1 MKKVVFVTFF
11 MVVWCI
17 ALPMNA
23 QQYVVG
29 EGDVMKITVYDHAD
43 LAQTV
48 RVDGDG
54 TIMVA
59 FLGKVPV
66 SGLTVTQV
74 SEKLTR
80 LYADGYLIEPQI
92 GVFMEDFS
100 SRKATILGQVSK
112 PGLYEIRQHI
122 TFLELISTAGGLTAD
137 AGDMAVIKRKQSGD
151 EKEQIIKVD
160 LKRLVQHG
168 DTALNIPIEAGDNI
182 YIQKAQMVYVN
193 GEVKKPGLYKCENE
207 TTVIKA
213 ITLAGG
219 FTDKAAATRVK
230 IIRKKDGT
238 ETILE
243 NVKMDRMVYQDD
255 VLVVPESFF

>member
-1 MKKVVFVTFF
+1 MKRHLFITIF
-11 MVVWCI
+11 MALWLI
-17 ALPMNA
+17 AGSTTA

-29 EGDVMKITVYDHAD
+29 EGDVMKITIYDHAD

-54 TIMVA
+54 TIMVS

-80 LYADGYLIEPQI
+80 LYADGYLVDPQVN
-92 GVFMEDFS
+92 VFMEDFR
-100 SRKATILGQVSK
+100 SRKASILGQVLK
-112 PGLYEIRQHI
+112 PGLYEVRQHI
-122 TFLELISTAGGLTAD
+122 TFLELISMAGGLTEG
-137 AGDMAVIKRKQSGD
+137 AGNLAIIKRKLNDAG
-151 EKEQIIKVD
+151 KETIVTVD
-160 LKRLVQHG
+160 LKRLVQQG

-182 YIQKAQMVYVN
+182 YVQKAQMVYVS
-193 GEVKKPGLYKCENE
+193 GEVKKPGVYKCENE

-219 FTDKAAATRVK
+219 FTEKAAATRVK
-230 IIRKKDGT
+230 IIRKKDGA

-243 NVKMDRMVYQDD
+243 NAKMDCMIQQDD
-255 VLVVPESFF
+255 VVVVPESFF